1 MCEPWVLLPGLD
13 WLVIM
18 QKDKEK
24 KRKRSLA
31 LACKNL

>member
-18 QKDKEK
+18 QEDNEK
-24 KRKRSLA
+24 KKKKKPSFGL
-31 LACKNL
+31 